1 MAGVKRI
8 KQPIAL
14 GALQKPAKARIR
26 VRTHLTSFQINDAQK
41 ANIDEAYKVFKET
54 SGLNVSKG
62 AFIEGLAQE
71 FLSSVNA
78 PTDNQTGSLEQM

>member
-1 MAGVKRI
+1 MAGVKKVNQSMAI
-8 KQPIAL
+8 Q
-14 GALQKPAKARIR
+14 GLQSAPKARIR

-41 ANIDEAYKVFKET
+41 QNIDEAYKVFKET

-71 FLSSVNA
+71 FLQSVGSTQN
-78 PTDNQTGSLEQM
+78 NQTGSLEQM

>member
-1 MAGVKRI
+1 MAGVKTI

-14 GALQKPAKARIR
+14 GALQSAPKPRIR
-26 VRTHLTSFQINDAQK
+26 VRTHLTSFQINDEQK

-78 PTDNQTGSLEQM
+78 PVNNETGSLE

>member
-1 MAGVKRI
+1 MAGVK
-8 KQPIAL
+8 KVNQSM
-14 GALQKPAKARIR
+14 ALQGLQSAPKPRIR

-41 ANIDEAYKVFKET
+41 VNIDEAYKVFKES

-71 FLSSVNA
+71 FLQSVGSTQN
-78 PTDNQTGSLEQM
+78 NQTGSLEQM

>member
-1 MAGVKRI
+1 MAGVK
-8 KQPIAL
+8 KVNQSM
-14 GALQKPAKARIR
+14 ALQGLQSAPKPRIR

-41 ANIDEAYKVFKET
+41 QNIDEAYKVFKET

-78 PTDNQTGSLEQM
+78 PVETETGSLE